1 MDMSNIADFLDEI
14 ERLAYKILLWVL
26 LLPKTLLKI
35 ILEPKWVPGYVR
47 AELSGESSTAFDRFM
62 SPVVLFL
69 IVTLIPA
76 ILLSFVPATGMSVSY
91 PVPVFE
97 DDLRYI
103 DFPVTGKFISST
115 ARVIHQVWWEV
126 WLVDQVD
133 GAGNPIS
140 IEYGYDDLRDF
151 IYVDDYF
158 NKYPNPTFTFKYGEL
173 HDEIDGA
180 IDFTMSGSEPEDRQ
194 LANEQLYSSEI
205 NLADRHTIEDH
216 FYYYFE
222 TGEYQVRVT
231 VENHDPNNDDVI
243 ESWSDI
249 IYVTVPEDTSQEIYF
264 DSTTMILDETTTG
277 TGSTLSV
284 ETLLSSLES
293 GGTYLIAL
301 GILALPLLF
310 SFGTKILGEDGLGGS
325 NLKHSFYMQCYY
337 FSPLTAVFWSSMYA
351 LNLYTADIYFIALL
365 APLVMFVLI
374 ILWFW
379 NAEISAIMI
388 ERGVSAGRAW
398 GILSVLMVTLVGGSL
413 LIYAVLQDPD
423 FLRRYSIAFYPIL
436 GTAVFVAYLLKR
448 RRERLLSKQQA
459 EQIPE
464 QPAP

>member
-1 MDMSNIADFLDEI
+1 MSNIADFLDEI

-35 ILEPKWVPGYVR
+35 ILEPKWVPRYVK
-47 AELSGESSTAFDRFM
+47 AELSEDSSTAFDRFM

-76 ILLSFVPATGMSVSY
+76 ILLSFVPTTGMTVSY
-91 PVPVFE
+91 PVPAFE

-103 DFPVTGKFISST
+103 DFGTTGKFISST

-126 WLVDQVD
+126 WKVDQVD
-133 GAGNPIS
+133 GSGNPIS
-140 IEYGYDDLRDF
+140 IEYGYDELRNF

-158 NKYPNPTFTFKYGEL
+158 NAYPNPTFTFMYGEL

-180 IDFTMSGSEPEDRQ
+180 IDFTMSGDEPK
-194 LANEQLYSSEI
+194 LANQQLYAAEI
-205 NLADRHTIEDH
+205 SLKDRHTIEDH
-216 FYYYFE
+216 FYYYFDA
-222 TGEYQVRVT
+222 GEYQVRVT
-231 VENHDPNNDDVI
+231 IENHDPNNDAVI

-249 IYVTVPEDTSQEIYF
+249 IYVTVPEDVNEEIYF
-264 DSTTMILDETTTG
+264 DSATMVFDDSAESAS
-277 TGSTLSV
+277 STLSV
-284 ETLLSSLES
+284 ESLLSSLES

-351 LNLYTADIYFIALL
+351 LNLYTSDIYFIALI
-365 APLVMFVLI
+365 APLVMFALI

-388 ERGVSAGRAW
+388 ERGVSVGRAW

-423 FLRRYSIAFYPIL
+423 FLRRYSIAFYPII
-436 GTAVFVAYLLKR
+436 GTAVFVAYILKR
-448 RRERLLSKQQA
+448 RRERLQSKQKL

-464 QPAP
+464 QPAQ

>member
-1 MDMSNIADFLDEI
+1 MSNIADFLDEI

-35 ILEPKWVPGYVR
+35 ILEPKWVPGYVKE
-47 AELSGESSTAFDRFM
+47 ELSGDSSAAFDRYM

-76 ILLSFVPATGMSVSY
+76 ILLSFVPATGMSVTY

-103 DFPVTGKFISST
+103 DIPVTGKFISST

-126 WLVDQVD
+126 WEVDQVD

-140 IEYGYDDLRDF
+140 IEYGYDDLRNF

-158 NKYPNPTFTFKYGEL
+158 NPFPNPTFTFKYGEL
-173 HDEIDGA
+173 HDEIDGV
-180 IDFTMSGSEPEDRQ
+180 IDFTMSGEERK
-194 LANEQLYSSEI
+194 LANEQLYASEV
-205 NLADRHTIEDH
+205 NLIDRHTVEDH

-231 VENHDPNNDDVI
+231 VENHDPNNDTVI
-243 ESWSDI
+243 EQWSDI
-249 IYVTVPEDTSQEIYF
+249 IYVTVPEDATQEIYF
-264 DSTTMILDETTTG
+264 DSTTMVFDDTTAG

-284 ETLLSSLES
+284 ESLLSSLES

-337 FSPLTAVFWSSMYA
+337 FSPLTAIFWSSMYA
-351 LNLYTADIYFIALL
+351 LNLYTSDIYFVALI

-379 NAEISAIMI
+379 NAEINAIMI
-388 ERGVSAGRAW
+388 ERNVSAGRAW
-398 GILSVLMVTLVGGSL
+398 GILSVLMATLVGGSF
-413 LIYAVLQDPD
+413 LIYAVLVDPD
-423 FLRRYSIAFYPIL
+423 FLRRYSIAFYPII
-436 GTAVFVAYLLKR
+436 GTGVFIAYIVKR
-448 RRERLLSKQQA
+448 RRERKLIKQQA
-459 EQIPE
+459 EQIPD

>member
-1 MDMSNIADFLDEI
+1 MEMSNIADFLDEI

-35 ILEPKWVPGYVR
+35 ILEPKWVPKYVKE
-47 AELSGESSTAFDRFM
+47 ELSGDSSTAFDRYM

-76 ILLSFVPATGMSVSY
+76 ILLSFVPATGMTLSY
-91 PVPVFE
+91 PEPFYE
-97 DDLRYI
+97 DDLRGI

-126 WLVDQVD
+126 WQVDQVD
-133 GAGNPIS
+133 SAGNPIS
-140 IEYGYDDLRDF
+140 IEYGYDASRNF
-151 IYVDDYF
+151 IYVDDYL
-158 NKYPNPTFTFKYGEL
+158 NPYPNPTFTFLYGEL

-180 IDFTMSGSEPEDRQ
+180 IDFAMSGEERKLSD
-194 LANEQLYSSEI
+194 EQLYSSEI
-205 NLADRHTIEDH
+205 KLVDRHTIEDH

-231 VENHDPNNDDVI
+231 VENHDPNNDTVI

-249 IYVTVPEDTSQEIYF
+249 IYVTVPEDTTQEIYF
-264 DSTTMILDETTTG
+264 DSATMVFDETTAS
-277 TGSTLSV
+277 TGSALSV
-284 ETLLSSLES
+284 ESLLSSLES

-351 LNLYTADIYFIALL
+351 LNLYTSDIYFVALI
-365 APLVMFVLI
+365 APLVMFILI

-379 NAEISAIMI
+379 SAEINAIMI

-398 GILSVLMVTLVGGSL
+398 GILSVLMATLVGSSL
-413 LIYAVLQDPD
+413 LVYAVLLDPD
-423 FLRRYSIAFYPIL
+423 FLRRYSIAFYPIA
-436 GTAVFVAYLLKR
+436 GAGVFVAYILRR
-448 RRERLLSKQQA
+448 RRERKLNKQKA
-459 EQIPE
+459 DEQ
-464 QPAP
+464 QPIQQTTE